1 LSKKQKVEYN
11 RDMQHAN
18 WFGLLVAFGVLLGRW
33 YVLKRSREYR
43 LNVQEME
50 VASLVAVNVGFV
62 FAHVFEVVFYAP
74 ARMEREGVWVL
85 FKFWDGISS
94 YGGFL
99 GALIGLWGYFAWKK
113 KSWWRQA
120 DAIIEGLVYGWVFG
134 RLGCTV
140 VFDHPGPLTDF
151 VLGMNYRDGIRHN
164 LGLYEFLYT
173 LLVLVPATFWI
184 RSRER
189 RGRAF
194 APGSSV
200 FLISVLY
207 APVRFALDFLRAEDL
222 SSADKRY
229 GGLTPAH
236 YMSLALLVF
245 SVVGFA
251 WQRKRSS

>member
-1 LSKKQKVEYN
+1 
-11 RDMQHAN
+11 MQHFN
-18 WFGLLVAFGVLLGRW
+18 WFGLLVASGVLLGRW

-43 LNVQEME
+43 LDVPEME

-62 FAHVFEVVFYAP
+62 ISHVFEIVFYSPERIA
-74 ARMEREGVWVL
+74 REGIWVL

-99 GALIGLWGYFAWKK
+99 GALIGLSGYYAWKK

-151 VLGMNYRDGIRHN
+151 VLGMNYRDGVRHN
-164 LGLYEFLYT
+164 LGFYEFLYT
-173 LLVLVPATFWI
+173 LLVLVPSTLWI
-184 RSRER
+184 RARQL
-189 RGRAF
+189 RGRALP
-194 APGSSV
+194 PGGAI
-200 FLISVLY
+200 FLISALY

-222 SSADKRY
+222 ASADKRY
-229 GGLTPAH
+229 AGLTPAH
-236 YMSLALLVF
+236 YMSLALFVF
-245 SVVGFA
+245 AVFGYWRQKRQES
-251 WQRKRSS
+251 RK